1 MMINQAGINAIIW
14 NACEKFRGTSS
25 PPDYRDYIL
34 VFLFLKYLSDL
45 WKDKLEQYR
54 QELGGDDERLQRRMS
69 RERFILPEG
78 CDFDAIY
85 YKRNESNIGE
95 MINNALERIEEANKT
110 KLEGVF
116 RNVDFN
122 SEASLGETKSRN
134 ARLRQLIEDFADPR
148 LDLRPSRAGDRNL
161 SGDAFQFLLE
171 RFAGEAGK
179 RGGDLFTPPQ
189 VSALLGRLLQPKKGD
204 RICDPACG
212 SGSLLIRVADEVQD
226 RDFSLYGQEIDAR
239 RWALSHLNMFLH
251 GKDGARI
258 EWGDSLRNP
267 ALLEDDGLMKF
278 DIVVSNPPFS
288 LERWGAD
295 QVVGDKVNRFHRGIP
310 PKSKADYAFI
320 THLIETAVDGT
331 GKVGVI
337 APHGVLFRGGAEA
350 KIRKQLI
357 EENLLEAVIGL
368 PANLFYGTSIPTAI
382 LVFKRG
388 KQTSDIL
395 FIDASREYEDAKNQS
410 RLRARDLEKIV
421 AAYKKFETIEKYAY
435 RATVEEVRGNDF
447 KLNIQRYVDMFGK
460 EDQTDIRE
468 FEDEIGR
475 LETELADVRKAMKE
489 CLTELSLG

>member
-1 MMINQAGINAIIW
+1 MMITQAEINAVIW
-14 NACEKFRGTSS
+14 NACEKFRGASE
-25 PPDYRDYIL
+25 PQDYRDYIL

-45 WKDKLEQYR
+45 LKDKLEQYR
-54 QELGGDDERLQRRMS
+54 QEYGGDEERLQRRLN

-85 YKRNESNIGE
+85 YKRNEPHIGE
-95 MINNALERIEEANKT
+95 IINNALARIEEANKA

-116 RNVDFN
+116 RNIDFN
-122 SEASLGETKSRN
+122 SEANLGDAKARN
-134 ARLRQLIEDFADPR
+134 ARLLQLIEDIADPR
-148 LDLRPSRAGDRNL
+148 LDLRPSRTGDRNL

-189 VSALLGRLLQPKKGD
+189 VSALLARLLQPKKGD

-212 SGSLLIRVADEVQD
+212 SGSLLIRVADEIRD
-226 RDFSLYGQEIDAR
+226 RDFSLYGQEVDAK
-239 RWALSHLNMFLH
+239 RWALSRMNMFLH
-251 GKDGARI
+251 GKDGAQI
-258 EWGDSLRNP
+258 EWGDSIRNP
-267 ALLEDDGLMKF
+267 GLLEGDGLMKF

-288 LERWGAD
+288 LDRWGAD
-295 QVVGDKVNRFHRGIP
+295 QVAGDKFNRFRRGIP

-320 THLIETAVDGT
+320 THLIETAVAGT

-337 APHGVLFRGGAEA
+337 APLGVLFRGSAEA

-368 PANLFYGTSIPTAI
+368 PANLFYGTSIPAAI
-382 LVFKRG
+382 LVFNRG

-395 FIDASREYEDAKNQS
+395 FIDASREYEDAKNQC
-410 RLRARDLEKIV
+410 RLRTRDLEKIV
-421 AAYKKFETIEKYAY
+421 AAYNRFETIEKYAY
-435 RATVEEVRGNDF
+435 RAPFEEVRGNEF
-447 KLNIQRYVDMFGK
+447 NLNIPRYVDMFGK
-460 EDQTDIRE
+460 EDQMDIRALE
-468 FEDEIGR
+468 AEIKK

-489 CLTELSLG
+489 CLTELGLS